1 MVGASTDELLWSA
14 TPQLRR
20 PLVVLAFRGLF
31 DAGNAATAAVEWLA
45 QRDGAQLLARI
56 DPERFFD
63 FQQQRPLVQLDEDGR
78 REIVWPFN
86 DFIAIPFDSL
96 VRPEAMGA
104 ADAASAGS
112 ATSGRR
118 DLVVC
123 AGYEPHLRW
132 RTFASYIVDVV
143 RRCDAEMVVT
153 LGAMVGLVPHTRPLP
168 VTGSAAN
175 PELARR
181 LGLGSPSYEG
191 PTGVVGT
198 LHEQLDAAGIPV
210 VSLRVAVP
218 HYVPAPPNPKA
229 TAALLQRFERVTG
242 IPTWHQQL
250 DDEGREWQEQVTVVA
265 ADDPQVVGYVRRLEE
280 QYDDEEPLPSGDDL
294 AAELEAYLREHRGD
308 EGDA

>member
-1 MVGASTDELLWSA
+1 MVSGRPDELTWES
-14 TPQLRR
+14 TPRLRR

-45 QRDGAQLLARI
+45 QRDGAERLARI
-56 DPERFFD
+56 DPEGFFD
-63 FQQQRPLVQLDEDGR
+63 FQQQRPLVQLDDDGN
-78 REIVWPFN
+78 REIVWPYN
-86 DFIAIPFDSL
+86 DFVGISSNGP
-96 VRPEAMGA
+96 
-104 ADAASAGS
+104 
-112 ATSGRR
+112 R

-132 RTFASYIVDVV
+132 RTFAQYVVDVV

-168 VTGSAAN
+168 VTGSAGD

-198 LHEQLDAAGIPV
+198 LTDLLDSAKIPV

-229 TAALLQRFERVTG
+229 TASLLQRLELVTG

-250 DDEGREWQEQVTVVA
+250 DLEGQEWQEQVTVVA

-280 QYDDEEPLPSGDDL
+280 QYDEEEPLPSGDDL
-294 AAELEAYLREHRGD
+294 AAELEAYLREQRGD
-308 EGDA
+308 DGGS

>member
-1 MVGASTDELLWSA
+1 VEGSTVMSTPGTDELTWTAAPS
-14 TPQLRR
+14 LRR

-31 DAGNAATAAVEWLA
+31 DAGNAATSAVEWLA
-45 QRDGAQLLARI
+45 QREGAQLLARI
-56 DPERFFD
+56 DPEGFFD
-63 FQQQRPLVQLDEDGR
+63 FQQQRPLVQISDDGA
-78 REIVWPFN
+78 REIVWPWN
-86 DFIAIPFDSL
+86 DFVGIASS
-96 VRPEAMGA
+96 GA
-104 ADAASAGS
+104 
-112 ATSGRR
+112 R

-123 AGYEPHLRW
+123 GGYEPHLRW
-132 RTFASYIVDVV
+132 RTFASYVVEVV

-175 PELARR
+175 PALAQR

-198 LHEQLDAAGIPV
+198 LHDLLDHANVPV

-229 TAALLQRFERVTG
+229 TSALLQRFEQVTG
-242 IPTWHQQL
+242 IPTGFREL
-250 DDEGREWQEQVTVVA
+250 DAEAREWQDQVSVVA

-280 QYDDEEPLPSGDDL
+280 QYDEEEPLPTGDDL

-308 EGDA
+308 DT